1 MLREIV
7 SRRSRWSSREEMEQR
22 RVNSTERLG
31 SATSARYRWYVVALC
46 AVAYVFSFI
55 DRQIMTLLIEPV
67 SADLGLNDTQFGLL
81 HGLAFALFYATMGI
95 PIARLSDS
103 HSRPLIIGAGVCLWS
118 LATAACGMARNFA
131 QLFAARIAVGVGEAS
146 LSPATYSMLAD
157 YFPKDQL
164 GRAVAVY
171 STGSF
176 IGAGLAF
183 LVGGALISIVPSL
196 GLEALPWIGG
206 LRPWQLTFIIVGLP
220 GLIVGILVFLTVRD
234 PERREDAA
242 HGERTAP
249 SVSTFSDVLAFCRT
263 HRGVIVS
270 HFVGFSFVSMT
281 LYQLLA
287 WAPAIFIRT
296 HELTSVQ
303 AGYLLGVVTL
313 VASTTG
319 VLASG
324 WLNDSLRK
332 RGRLD
337 SPMLTGAIGGGG
349 VILPIAFLPSASGL
363 PSAVTLFSIA
373 LFFASFPMPPST
385 AVIQLLA
392 PNRMRSRISAMFL
405 FCNSLFGLALGSV
418 LVGALND
425 YVFTTPAAVTLSVAL
440 VVGISAAVGA
450 VVLAA
455 GMRPMRQSLESHAPV
470 APQSKVA

>member
-1 MLREIV
+1 VNTLD
-7 SRRSRWSSREEMEQR
+7 RRGI
-22 RVNSTERLG
+22 ST
-31 SATSARYRWYVVALC
+31 STRYRCYVVALC
-46 AVAYVFSFI
+46 AIAYVFSFI

-67 SADLGLNDTQFGLL
+67 SVDLGLNDTQFGLL

-95 PIARLSDS
+95 PIARLSDG
-103 HSRPLIIGAGVCLWS
+103 HSRPLIIALGICSWS
-118 LATAACGMARNFA
+118 LATAACGLARSFT
-131 QLFAARIAVGVGEAS
+131 QLFVARIAVGVGEAT

-176 IGAGLAF
+176 VGAGLAF
-183 LVGGALISIVPSL
+183 LVGGALIGIVPSL
-196 GLEALPWIGG
+196 GLDGLPLIGG
-206 LRPWQLTFIIVGLP
+206 LHPWQLTFVVVGLP
-220 GLIVGILVFLTVRD
+220 GVIIGALVWLTVRD
-234 PERREDAA
+234 PERREDTADDA
-242 HGERTAP
+242 TRTER
-249 SVSTFSDVLAFCRT
+249 SVSTFSEVLAFCRAQ
-263 HRGVIVS
+263 RGVIVT

-287 WAPAIFIRT
+287 WSPAIFIRT
-296 HELTSVQ
+296 HGLTSAQ
-303 AGYLLGVVTL
+303 AGYLLGIVTL
-313 VASTTG
+313 IASTTG

-337 SPMLTGAIGGGG
+337 APMMTGAIGGAG
-349 VILPIAFLPSASGL
+349 VILPIAFLPAAGSI
-363 PSAVTLFSIA
+363 PSAVALFSVA

-425 YVFTTPAAVTLSVAL
+425 YVFTSPTAVTRSVAL
-440 VVGISAAVGA
+440 VVGISAAAGA
-450 VVLAA
+450 VILAG
-455 GMRPMRQSLESHAPV
+455 GMRPMRRSLGTVTSIAAQTEA
-470 APQSKVA
+470 